1 VPLSRQARALL
12 ETLGTGNPVDPVFV
26 GGRGAKLANWPR
38 WSAQLEKKIGF
49 ASVTPHALRRT
60 TATLAGDLGCAPH
73 VISAML
79 GHRVIGGALIAGY
92 NQSRFTPEVAEVLQR
107 VGDLVASL
115 EAGQNNVVA
124 FDSARR
130 A

>member
-1 VPLSRQARALL
+1 M
-12 ETLGTGNPVDPVFV
+12 
-26 GGRGAKLANWPR
+26 
-38 WSAQLEKKIGF
+38 

-60 TATLAGDLGCAPH
+60 TATFAGDLGCAPH

-92 NQSRFTPEVAEVLQR
+92 NKSRFTPEVADASQR
-107 VGDLVASL
+107 VGDFKVL
-115 EAGQNNVVA
+115 ESGHDNIVILN
-124 FDSARR
+124 SAMR